1 MFDTYVPLLTIL
13 GKYDIKGRI
22 LILPITGKGDL
33 NITLSKYKN
42 MFTFIMIIII
52 IIIIIMWNV

>member
-52 IIIIIMWNV
+52 IMWNV